1 MKYYKQIRD
10 ESVEMLMET
19 LEMQTQLNLDWSMK
33 ELLTLCRDISFIDDD
48 PLNTDYSDSTYL
60 ILAELYSEFRQYG
73 QLVDVPDALRGVHS
87 FTMDEASKQELI
99 SALMSLR
106 SGVIE
111 GRTRVLTEQW
121 EREGT
126 LQVWQRHIE
135 DLTAEIADVIPEQSC
150 VNPYK
155 VEAVLESRP
164 QKEKPRGRKKI
175 ALALGCALLLLA
187 LVLLAYQNTY
197 ALYRYLPA
205 TDEDACVNAGG
216 VMMRQEDM
224 EPFSGRMRSGTD
236 DSFSIYTYKD
246 GLLDGLDVVYYEG
259 AVKEVG
265 HWKEGKQ
272 EGLFL
277 LYSTSGRLLDEANF
291 KNGERHGLTRQFDPE
306 SGRLVVEGSYH
317 NGQMDGVWTQYYP
330 NTGSTAMVQTYR
342 DGVLDGPA
350 QQYYEDGQIQVDMN
364 YVNDVP
370 TGPYKAYYS
379 NGQLQVEGTLENGE
393 YSDDIKLY
401 AEDGSQLEFWTGDV
415 NNNDWDSGPS
425 DDEITITEVTPDT
438 SH

>member
-1 MKYYKQIRD
+1 MKYYKQIQD
-10 ESVEMLMET
+10 DSVEMLMET
-19 LEMQTQLNLDWSMK
+19 LEMQTQLELDWSMK
-33 ELLTLCRDISFIDDD
+33 ELFTLCRDISFIDDD
-48 PLNTDYSDSTYL
+48 PLNADYSDSTYL
-60 ILAELYSEFRQYG
+60 ILAELYSEFRRYG
-73 QLVDVPDALRGVHS
+73 QLVDVPDALQSVHS
-87 FTMDEASKQELI
+87 FTMDEASKQEMI
-99 SALMSLR
+99 SALTSLQ
-106 SGVIE
+106 SGVIK

-126 LQVWQRHIE
+126 LREWQRHIE
-135 DLTAEIADVIPEQSC
+135 ELTTEIMGVIPEQPH
-150 VNPYK
+150 VDRMD
-155 VEAVLESRP
+155 EAKNALESRP
-164 QKEKPRGRKKI
+164 KKEKPGGRKKI
-175 ALALGCALLLLA
+175 ALVLGCALLLLA
-187 LVLLAYQNTY
+187 LALLAYQNTY

-205 TDEDACVNAGG
+205 THEDACVNADG
-216 VMMRQEDM
+216 VMLRQEDM

-259 AVKEVG
+259 TVKEVG

-277 LYSTSGRLLDEANF
+277 LYSTSGILLDEANF

-306 SGRLVVEGSYH
+306 SGKLVVEGSYH

-379 NGQLQVEGTLENGE
+379 NGQLQADGTLENGE

-401 AEDGSQLEFWTGDV
+401 AEDGSQLEFSLEDV
-415 NNNDWDSGPS
+415 NNSTPS
-425 DDEITITEVTPDT
+425 DDEITITEVTPDAA
-438 SH
+438 H